1 MELFYSRIS
10 GNSTRAALALFES
23 GAPWTPRLVD
33 PHADEARRAEYLAL
47 NPMGKVPALTDGKVV
62 LWESNAINWYVAEKH
77 PEARLLPATI
87 EGRAAVQRWLYFQ
100 VGHVSPACH
109 AIFLATNPRVQAF
122 WNVKGD
128 DHAVTAAR
136 RELARF
142 LPVLDRALEAREW
155 LEGDLSLAD
164 LAYAPHLWLIADGGF
179 DFAPFPAVRAWLD
192 RLLARPAWRKATELV
207 WG

>member
-1 MELFYSRIS
+1 MDFYFGRLS
-10 GNSTRAALALFES
+10 GNSTRSAFALCEAGVAYRSHSIGTPHGENRE
-23 GAPWTPRLVD
+23 AP
-33 PHADEARRAEYLAL
+33 YLAL
-47 NPMGKVPALTDGKVV
+47 NPLGKVPALVDGEVR

-77 PEARLLPATI
+77 PEARLLPTSI

-100 VGHVSPACH
+100 VGHVSPACLE
-109 AIFLATNPRVQAF
+109 IFRATSPRVQEF
-122 WNVKGD
+122 WRVKGD
-128 DHAVTAAR
+128 DRAVTAAR

-142 LPVLDRALEAREW
+142 LPVLDGALEGRAW
-155 LEGDLSLAD
+155 LEGELSLAD

-179 DFAPFPAVRAWLD
+179 DFAPFPAVRAWLE